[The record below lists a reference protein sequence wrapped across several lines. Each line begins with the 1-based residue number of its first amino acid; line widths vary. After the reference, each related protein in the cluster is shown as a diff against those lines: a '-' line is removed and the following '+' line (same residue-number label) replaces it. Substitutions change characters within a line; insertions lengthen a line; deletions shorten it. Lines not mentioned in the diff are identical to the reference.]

1 MAEKTSGQKAAQ
13 NQGGR
18 DTMTD
23 ILKCTLG
30 KVVLALTIIAF
41 ISSPIIGM
49 TMATQVSKDAKA
61 TAEKALDLAE
71 SNSRDFAFFKG
82 EVNAK
87 LDYITK
93 SQDRIIDFISN
104 IERAE

>member
-1 MAEKTSGQKAAQ
+1 MDMVKS
-13 NQGGR
+13 
-18 DTMTD
+18 
-23 ILKCTLG
+23 TLG

-41 ISSPIIGM
+41 ISTPIVGM
-49 TMATQVSKDAKA
+49 TMATQVSKEARA

-104 IERAE
+104 IERAD

>member
-1 MAEKTSGQKAAQ
+1 MAEGSQLGSGEMVDMVKS
-13 NQGGR
+13 
-18 DTMTD
+18 
-23 ILKCTLG
+23 TLG
-30 KVVLALTIIAF
+30 KVVLSLTIIAF
-41 ISSPIIGM
+41 ISTPIVGM
-49 TMATQVSKDAKA
+49 TMATSVSNEARA
-61 TAEKALDLAE
+61 TAEKALELAE

>member
-1 MAEKTSGQKAAQ
+1 MA
-13 NQGGR
+13 
-18 DTMTD
+18 D
-23 ILKCTLG
+23 ILKSTLA
-30 KVVLALTIIAF
+30 KVVLALTVIAF
-41 ISSPIIGM
+41 ISTPIVGM
-49 TMATQVSKDAKA
+49 TMATQVSKEARA
-61 TAEKALDLAE
+61 TAEKALELAE